1 MQQLFSVIMFCM
13 IVLSFDSC
21 SQPYTSLTNLN
32 YRIDFY
38 SGGGFTGVESGI
50 TISSQGWA
58 KFWKK
63 NLNSLRQTTDSVA
76 IPSNMM
82 KKITDLMKNP
92 ELFSYNNKF
101 AGNYTTYLVLVQDIQ
116 FNQISF
122 NDSEPPSNMPDVI
135 KDLIT
140 EIKKIKK

>member
-1 MQQLFSVIMFCM
+1 MRQVIYLIMSVIIVFPLFS
-13 IVLSFDSC
+13 C
-21 SQPYTSLTNLN
+21 SNTYSSLTNVN
-32 YRIDFY
+32 FRIDFY

-76 IPSNMM
+76 IPSDQMAR
-82 KKITDLMKNP
+82 ITNLMKNP
-92 ELFSYNNKF
+92 KIFSYDNKY
-101 AGNYTTYLVLVQDIQ
+101 AGNYTTYLVLAQDIQ

-135 KDLIT
+135 KDLIS
-140 EIKKIKK
+140 EIKTIKK

>member
-1 MQQLFSVIMFCM
+1 M
-13 IVLSFDSC
+13 IVFSFFSC
-21 SQPYTSLTNLN
+21 SHPYSSLTNVN
-32 YRIDFY
+32 FRIDFY

-76 IPSNMM
+76 IPSDKMLRITNLMTNP
-82 KKITDLMKNP
+82 KI
-92 ELFSYNNKF
+92 FSYNNKYT
-101 AGNYTTYLVLVQDIQ
+101 GNYTTYLVLAQDIQ
-116 FNQISF
+116 FNKISF
-122 NDSEPPSNMPDVI
+122 NDSELPSNMPDVI

-140 EIKKIKK
+140 EIKEIKK

>member
-1 MQQLFSVIMFCM
+1 MQQLFSAIMFCI

-76 IPSNMM
+76 IPINKMV
-82 KKITDLMKNP
+82 KITNLMTNP
-92 ELFSYNNKF
+92 KIFSYDNKY
-101 AGNYTTYLVLVQDIQ
+101 AGNYTTYLVLARDIQ

>member
-1 MQQLFSVIMFCM
+1 M

-21 SQPYTSLTNLN
+21 SQTYSSLTNIN
-32 YRIDFY
+32 FRIDFY

-58 KFWKK
+58 KYWKK

-76 IPSNMM
+76 IPSDKMVRITNLMTNP
-82 KKITDLMKNP
+82 KI
-92 ELFSYNNKF
+92 FSYDNNYS
-101 AGNYTTYLVLVQDIQ
+101 GNYTTYLVLTQDIQ

-122 NDSEPPSNMPDVI
+122 NESELPSNMPDVI
-135 KDLIT
+135 KDLIS
-140 EIKKIKK
+140 EIKTINK

>member
-1 MQQLFSVIMFCM
+1 MRQLIYLIMSIM
-13 IVLSFDSC
+13 IVFSFFSC
-21 SQPYTSLTNLN
+21 SHPYSSLTNVN
-32 YRIDFY
+32 FRIDFY

-76 IPSNMM
+76 IPSDKMLRITNLMTNP
-82 KKITDLMKNP
+82 KI
-92 ELFSYNNKF
+92 FSYNNKYT
-101 AGNYTTYLVLVQDIQ
+101 GNYTTYLVLAQDIQ
-116 FNQISF
+116 FNKISF
-122 NDSEPPSNMPDVI
+122 NDSELPSNMPDVI

-140 EIKKIKK
+140 EIKEIKK